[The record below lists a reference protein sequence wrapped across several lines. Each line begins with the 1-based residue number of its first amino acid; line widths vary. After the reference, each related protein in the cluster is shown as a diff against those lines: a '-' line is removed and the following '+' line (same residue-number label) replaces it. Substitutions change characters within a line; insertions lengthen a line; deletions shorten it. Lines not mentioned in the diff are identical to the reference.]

1 MADTTPKIRKF
12 DGKTKSEF
20 SDWWFRLVPKVKNI
34 GTGVWDLLWEDVQ
47 AFVNADQAAIE
58 AGNWTSMANV
68 EWVDEEQEL
77 KFTKLYSSVLD
88 ALDNPA
94 LAYAKKG
101 DEDQRDLFSAC
112 RNLFKKFGSLE
123 EAGKLAAILDLL
135 KDPQGENEEVTDF
148 FLRKRQQG
156 EEKIQQ
162 IALEDLI
169 TAGAI
174 LNLRSGFSQLGSAAI
189 ATGQQVQHLENACT
203 ALEAANKLKTGEQI
217 GDLHRA
223 QAQNNHND
231 NLNTGV
237 SNSANSDRPNHSK
250 TALKKVAKAEVKQV
264 RKEINKLQKLVK
276 QQNNNN
282 NFGGGW
288 NNGNN
293 SGGGGGWNN
302 SYSSGSGS
310 FGGGGRGKKG
320 KGKSGKG
327 GKGKKG
333 STQVPSVPCGICG
346 KMGHLGKDCWHLKG
360 QVEK

>member
-1 MADTTPKIRKF
+1 MRAP
-12 DGKTKSEF
+12 
-20 SDWWFRLVPKVKNI
+20 
-34 GTGVWDLLWEDVQ
+34 
-47 AFVNADQAAIE
+47 
-58 AGNWTSMANV
+58 
-68 EWVDEEQEL
+68 
-77 KFTKLYSSVLD
+77 
-88 ALDNPA
+88 
-94 LAYAKKG
+94 
-101 DEDQRDLFSAC
+101 
-112 RNLFKKFGSLE
+112 
-123 EAGKLAAILDLL
+123 
-135 KDPQGENEEVTDF
+135 
-148 FLRKRQQG
+148 
-156 EEKIQQ
+156 
-162 IALEDLI
+162 
-169 TAGAI
+169 
-174 LNLRSGFSQLGSAAI
+174 
-189 ATGQQVQHLENACT
+189 

-223 QAQNNHND
+223 QAQDNPND

-250 TALKKVAKAEVKQV
+250 TALKKVAKAEVKQA
-264 RKEINKLQKLVK
+264 RKEINKLQKLAK
-276 QQNNNN
+276 QQNNN